1 MICIMGGDEMNSIG
15 SNIKYINDQ
24 MIQRMNHNLKH
35 DNLTATQLN
44 CLIQLDQN
52 QRSSLESKELEKLLR
67 VSQPTVAGIV
77 QRLVAKGLIS
87 TLNSPEDRRVK
98 LIQLTTAGMELIDK
112 AKEDMQRAD
121 RELVV
126 ALTDEEQAIFATLL
140 EKIAQSLADHH
151 EA

>member
-1 MICIMGGDEMNSIG
+1 MNSIG

-126 ALTDEEQAIFATLL
+126 ALTDEEQAIFATLS

>member
-1 MICIMGGDEMNSIG
+1 MNSIG

-24 MIQRMNHNLKH
+24 MIQRMNYNLKH

-77 QRLVAKGLIS
+77 QRLGAKGLIS

-151 EA
+151 EV

>member
-1 MICIMGGDEMNSIG
+1 MNSIG

-151 EA
+151 

>member
-1 MICIMGGDEMNSIG
+1 MFNSV
-15 SNIKYINDQ
+15 
-24 MIQRMNHNLKH
+24 RP
-35 DNLTATQLN
+35 
-44 CLIQLDQN
+44 N

>member
-1 MICIMGGDEMNSIG
+1 MNSIG

-24 MIQRMNHNLKH
+24 MIQRMNYNLKH

>member
-1 MICIMGGDEMNSIG
+1 MYYGGNEMNSIG

>member
-1 MICIMGGDEMNSIG
+1 MNSIG

>member
-1 MICIMGGDEMNSIG
+1 MGGDEMNSIG

>member
-1 MICIMGGDEMNSIG
+1 MNSIG

-121 RELVV
+121 RKLVV